1 LKAREFVDIREVL
14 PPEMRAGFSEIDI
27 TPLHFPCQKVGWLK
41 VVIAEK
47 VHDPVY
53 ARAAVFES

>member
-1 LKAREFVDIREVL
+1 VDIREVL